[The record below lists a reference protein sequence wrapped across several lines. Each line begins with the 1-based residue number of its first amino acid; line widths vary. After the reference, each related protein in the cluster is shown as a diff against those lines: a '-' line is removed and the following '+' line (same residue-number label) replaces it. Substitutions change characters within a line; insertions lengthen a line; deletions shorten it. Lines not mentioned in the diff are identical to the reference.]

1 MTPNEPTNPEHHNS
15 GLPHADDPAAAP
27 GPAETPVSELR
38 DGDPAIASAP
48 LPLAMQPAEPPFYTW
63 PPAQEPLVAM
73 QPPFAP
79 PPRLLPNLGHTL
91 IFGILAGFTLIAGAL
106 PTCLSLMAVEHVSL
120 HTFQARM
127 AHSVAWAIAAQAV
140 WYIELWAAAIF
151 IFSLW
156 WNRSLF
162 KGISWNSVNARRW
175 FFRLAAIGLATGA
188 LITLAGNFVPI
199 PHTTPILKDIQAST
213 RSAWVLMIFG
223 VTLAP
228 LTEELAFRGFLL
240 PSLINVFRW
249 MQRRHMIGEGAV
261 RGFGIPLSI
270 VITSA
275 LFAIVHSAQVSHAWG
290 PVLLIGLVS
299 VVLCIVRLRTSSVA
313 AGVVVHASYN
323 FLLFSA
329 LLYQTDWFRHLSKLK
344 G

>member
-1 MTPNEPTNPEHHNS
+1 MTLNEPTNPESHDP
-15 GLPHADDPAAAP
+15 GLSDTEYSAPGQPSASAPADGSAPEAAAP
-27 GPAETPVSELR
+27 
-38 DGDPAIASAP
+38 
-48 LPLAMQPAEPPFYTW
+48 LPQEIQPAEPPFYTW

-73 QPPFAP
+73 QPPVAVP

-91 IFGILAGFTLIAGAL
+91 VFGIIAGFTLITGAL
-106 PTCLSLMAVEHVSL
+106 TTFLSLMAVGRVSL
-120 HTFQARM
+120 RTFQAKM
-127 AHSVAWAIAAQAV
+127 VHSVAWAIAAQAV
-140 WYIELWAAAIF
+140 WYVELWAVAILVF
-151 IFSLW
+151 GLW
-156 WNRSLF
+156 WGRSLY
-162 KGISWNSVNARRW
+162 KGVSWNGVNAGRW

-213 RSAWVLMIFG
+213 ASAWVLMVFG
-223 VTLAP
+223 ITLAP

-249 MQRRHMIGEGAV
+249 MQRRRMIGEGTV
-261 RGFGIPLSI
+261 RSFGIPVSI

-275 LFAIVHSAQVSHAWG
+275 FFAIVHSAQVSHAWG

>member
-1 MTPNEPTNPEHHNS
+1 MTLNDPTNPES
-15 GLPHADDPAAAP
+15 GEPARLDAEYPPPDPNQGP
-27 GPAETPVSELR
+27 GAGPN
-38 DGDPAIASAP
+38 SAP
-48 LPLAMQPAEPPFYTW
+48 ALQPPSHALQPTELPLYTW
-63 PPAQEPLVAM
+63 PPPHDSLVAM
-73 QPPFAP
+73 QPPPVPP
-79 PPRLLPNLGHTL
+79 PPRLLPNLGHTI
-91 IFGILAGFTLIAGAL
+91 IFGIIAGFTLITGAL
-106 PTCLSLMAVEHVSL
+106 TTFLALMAVEHVSL
-120 HTFQARM
+120 HTFQAHM
-127 AHSVAWAIAAQAV
+127 MHSVAWAIAAQAV
-140 WYIELWAAAIF
+140 WYVELWAVAALVF
-151 IFSLW
+151 ALW
-156 WNRSLF
+156 WGRSLF
-162 KGISWNSVNARRW
+162 NGISWNGVNAGRW
-175 FFRLAAIGLATGA
+175 FFRLAAVGLATGA

-199 PHTTPILKDIQAST
+199 PHATPILKDIQAST
-213 RSAWVLMIFG
+213 ASAWVLMAFG

-240 PSLINVFRW
+240 PSLINAFRG
-249 MQRRHMIGEGAV
+249 MQRRGMIGEGTV
-261 RGFGIPLSI
+261 RVLGIPLSI

-329 LLYQTDWFRHLSKLK
+329 LLYQTDWFRHLSRLK

>member
-1 MTPNEPTNPEHHNS
+1 MTLNEPRNSEHEPGFPEPENS
-15 GLPHADDPAAAP
+15 SAAP
-27 GPAETPVSELR
+27 GQEPASEPAVKPTPESVVFSPPHEL
-38 DGDPAIASAP
+38 D
-48 LPLAMQPAEPPFYTW
+48 PAEPPIYAW

-73 QPPFAP
+73 QPPVPEP

-91 IFGILAGFTLIAGAL
+91 IFGIIGGFTFLTGAL
-106 PTCLSLMAVEHVSL
+106 TTFLSLMAVERVSL
-120 HTFQARM
+120 RALQARVV
-127 AHSVAWAIAAQAV
+127 HSVAWMIAAQAV
-140 WYIELWAAAIF
+140 WYVELWAVALLVF
-151 IFSLW
+151 GLW
-156 WNRSLF
+156 WGRSLL

-188 LITLAGNFVPI
+188 VITFAGNFVPI
-199 PHTTPILKDIQAST
+199 PRTTPILKDIQTST
-213 RSAWVLMIFG
+213 ASAWVLMIFG
-223 VTLAP
+223 ITLAP

-249 MQRRHMIGEGAV
+249 MQRRRYMSEGTV

-270 VITSA
+270 VLTSA
-275 LFAIVHSAQVSHAWG
+275 LFAWVHAAQVSHSWG
-290 PVLLIGLVS
+290 PILLIGLVS

>member
-1 MTPNEPTNPEHHNS
+1 MTLNDSTNPEPGEPGH
-15 GLPHADDPAAAP
+15 LDPEYPPPDPSQGP
-27 GPAETPVSELR
+27 GAGPN
-38 DGDPAIASAP
+38 SAP
-48 LPLAMQPAEPPFYTW
+48 ALQPPSHALEPTELPLYTW
-63 PPAQEPLVAM
+63 PPAHDSLVAM
-73 QPPFAP
+73 QPPPLPP
-79 PPRLLPNLGHTL
+79 PPRLLPNLGQTI
-91 IFGILAGFTLIAGAL
+91 IFGIIAAFTLITGAL
-106 PTCLSLMAVEHVSL
+106 TTFLSLMAVEHVSL

-127 AHSVAWAIAAQAV
+127 THSVAWAIAAQAV
-140 WYIELWAAAIF
+140 WYVELWAVAALVF
-151 IFSLW
+151 ALW
-156 WNRSLF
+156 WGHSLF
-162 KGISWNSVNARRW
+162 KGISWNGVNAGRW
-175 FFRLAAIGLATGA
+175 FFRLAAVGLATGA

-199 PHTTPILKDIQAST
+199 PHATPILKDIQAST
-213 RSAWVLMIFG
+213 ASAWVLMAFG

-240 PSLINVFRW
+240 PSLINAFRW
-249 MQRRHMIGEGAV
+249 MQRRRMIGERTV
-261 RGFGIPLSI
+261 RVLGIPLSI

>member
-1 MTPNEPTNPEHHNS
+1 MTLNEPTNPERPVHQNS
-15 GLPHADDPAAAP
+15 DQEDTSAVPDREVASDAQY
-27 GPAETPVSELR
+27 ETGPVSSSLSQRIE
-38 DGDPAIASAP
+38 
-48 LPLAMQPAEPPFYTW
+48 PAEPPLYSW

-73 QPPFAP
+73 QAPVAPP
-79 PPRLLPNLGHTL
+79 PPRLLPNIGHAV
-91 IFGILAGFTLIAGAL
+91 IFGVIAGFTLMTGAL
-106 PTCLSLMAVEHVSL
+106 TTFLTLMAVEHVSL
-120 HTFQARM
+120 HTFQTRM
-127 AHSVAWAIAAQAV
+127 VRNVSWAIAAQAV
-140 WYIELWAAAIF
+140 WYIELWAVVILV
-151 IFSLW
+151 FSLW
-156 WNRSLF
+156 WGRSLF
-162 KGISWNSVNARRW
+162 KGVSWNAVNARRW
-175 FFRLAAIGLATGA
+175 FFRLAGIGLATGA
-188 LITLAGNFVPI
+188 VIALAGNFVPI
-199 PHTTPILKDIQAST
+199 PHTTPILKDIQTST
-213 RSAWVLMIFG
+213 TSAWVLMVFG
-223 VTLAP
+223 ITLAP

-249 MQRRHMIGEGAV
+249 MQRRRMIGEGVV

-275 LFAIVHSAQVSHAWG
+275 VFALVHSAQVSHAWG

-323 FLLFSA
+323 FLLFAA